1 MNFSELFGTMAFADA
16 VERRKFEDLYLKY
29 MSDIPTN
36 FYRHQ
41 FDLANAYP
49 GTSYEDWV
57 RFLQHQPFAAW
68 KSEQVSV
75 IAHTQTDLALGGG
88 DMRDKDALS
97 LLKARR
103 EIIREE
109 NSENKQTLVVLPESL
124 FFNND

>member
-1 MNFSELFGTMAFADA
+1 MTFSELFGTMTFSDSA
-16 VERRKFEDLYLKY
+16 ERRRFENLYVQY

-109 NSENKQTLVVLPESL
+109 NSENKQTILVLPDSL